1 MMYRFLIIAM
11 ACFALIFINCGK
23 QEPLSPDIEVL
34 SEETSLSKN
43 PTHNFIPWTGWQ
55 RDFAPPHEIDPG
67 NTWISDDGILH
78 VVGKVSEDFLD
89 TNNDS
94 LTGNLTITY
103 NYSLNLTTGNGNLS
117 GKWSLDPDNDAYEGT
132 WEGNSVIKFSNFVLS
147 GHGHGKG
154 TGDFKG
160 LKLTV
165 EFHETLPNASGVYD
179 PIEESGYIIEKP

>member
-1 MMYRFLIIAM
+1 MKYKFFVIAM

-23 QEPLSPDIEVL
+23 QEPLSPDLEAL

-43 PTHNFIPWTGWQ
+43 QTHNFIPWTGWEK
-55 RDFAPPHEIDPG
+55 DFDPPHEIDPG
-67 NTWISDDGILH
+67 RTWVSEDGILH
-78 VVGKVSEDFLD
+78 VVGKASEDFLD

-94 LTGNLTITY
+94 LTGILTVTY

-117 GKWSLDPDNDAYEGT
+117 GKQSLDPYDEAYDGT
-132 WEGNSVIKFSNFVLS
+132 WEGNSVIKFANFALS

-160 LKLTV
+160 LQLTV
-165 EFHETLPNASGVYD
+165 EFHETYPDPTGKYN
-179 PIEESGYIIEKP
+179 PIEESGYIIVKN